1 MPSPESAS
9 QRRLDS
15 WKEIAAYLR
24 REVRTIQRWE
34 AKEGL
39 PVHRHLHDTQV
50 TVYAYPAELE
60 EWLARRRPAQDAG
73 DSAASARAVP
83 SPRGLDRKAL
93 LFGGAIL
100 LLMVIGLASI
110 RGRTAGVRP
119 QVRDWVLL
127 AGFENRTG
135 ESLFDGTL
143 QYALQRE
150 LGNSY
155 FVNVVP
161 RERAE
166 DALRLMRKTPETQID
181 VATGREICLRDGGI
195 HALLTGRAEK
205 IGSTYVFSVQFV
217 EPKQGRILAGA
228 NEQAASQEQVW
239 SAVRKLSNWVRQ
251 ALGEQLSST
260 PQDRE
265 QLLQVTTPSLR
276 ALQLY
281 TQAEAAGRANQ
292 WGASEQLVRQALEV
306 DPEFA
311 SGWIWL
317 AWSVRNQGKSLEEYE
332 PFTRKAMQLAAKA
345 SERERLFIVGSY
357 QQFAGQAEKAVEAY
371 SALLRLHPD
380 DFWGRRNLI
389 EESSREELPDL
400 LAGYADLRPND
411 FRMNLDAA
419 VAACNAGNRE
429 RCRFS
434 CFRCRLVTV

>member
-1 MPSPESAS
+1 MFALPYTSLTFDLPALDGYNGSTQMPSPESAS

-166 DALRLMRKTPETQID
+166 DALRLMRKTPERL
-181 VATGREICLRDGGI
+181 VGEICG
-195 HALLTGRAEK
+195 
-205 IGSTYVFSVQFV
+205 
-217 EPKQGRILAGA
+217 
-228 NEQAASQEQVW
+228 
-239 SAVRKLSNWVRQ
+239 
-251 ALGEQLSST
+251 
-260 PQDRE
+260 
-265 QLLQVTTPSLR
+265 
-276 ALQLY
+276 
-281 TQAEAAGRANQ
+281 
-292 WGASEQLVRQALEV
+292 
-306 DPEFA
+306 
-311 SGWIWL
+311 
-317 AWSVRNQGKSLEEYE
+317 
-332 PFTRKAMQLAAKA
+332 
-345 SERERLFIVGSY
+345 
-357 QQFAGQAEKAVEAY
+357 
-371 SALLRLHPD
+371 
-380 DFWGRRNLI
+380 
-389 EESSREELPDL
+389 
-400 LAGYADLRPND
+400 
-411 FRMNLDAA
+411 
-419 VAACNAGNRE
+419 
-429 RCRFS
+429 
-434 CFRCRLVTV
+434 